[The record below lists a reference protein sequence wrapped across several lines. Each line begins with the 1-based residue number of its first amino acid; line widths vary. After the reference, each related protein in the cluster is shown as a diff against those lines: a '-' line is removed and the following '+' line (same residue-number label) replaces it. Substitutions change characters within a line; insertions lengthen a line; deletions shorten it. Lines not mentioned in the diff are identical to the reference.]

1 MDAFAVNKHVV
12 LWGWK
17 TLGIHETAF
26 SIDYFLPKNDLVQL
40 VQIEKFWKL
49 FFHFFNNPA

>member
-26 SIDYFLPKNDLVQL
+26 SIDYFLPKNHLVQL
-40 VQIEKFWKL
+40 VQTEKFSRL
-49 FFHFFNNPA
+49 SS